1 MIKAM
6 KNKDKL
12 RKDVISGLV
21 DAVKKA
27 SITDIGRIEITEDLI
42 TQVLLKEQKTMQEMI
57 DTCPETRQD
66 LLTEYKAKLTIVNEF
81 APQLITDPTEIKALI
96 EELVEETDLT
106 LTKAD
111 RGKFMKIFK
120 GKVDMKVANQVLGGM
135 LQ

>member
-1 MIKAM
+1 M

-12 RKDVISGLV
+12 RKDVVSGLV

-27 SITDIGRIEITEDLI
+27 TITDKGRVEATEELVM
-42 TQVLLKEQKTMQEMI
+42 TVLLKEQKTMQEMVT
-57 DTCPETRQD
+57 TCPESRQD
-66 LLTEYKAKLTIVNEF
+66 LLTEYKAKLAIVNEF
-81 APQLITDPTEIKALI
+81 APQLITDPVEIKAFI

-111 RGKFMKIFK
+111 RGRFMKILK